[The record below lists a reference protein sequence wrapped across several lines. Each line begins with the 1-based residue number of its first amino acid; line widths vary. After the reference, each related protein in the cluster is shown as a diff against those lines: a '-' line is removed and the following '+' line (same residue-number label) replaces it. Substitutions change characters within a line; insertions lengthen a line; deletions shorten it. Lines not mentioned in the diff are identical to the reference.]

1 MLQRIFFLWI
11 GIVILM
17 IYPEKDAK
25 EVEERLVKIP
35 ACWIISLS
43 IWVRIIHLFFWI
55 IEIIAMNCK
64 R

>member
-11 GIVILM
+11 GTAILM
-17 IYPEKDAK
+17 IYPEKEAK
-25 EVEERLVKIP
+25 EVQEILVKIP
-35 ACWIISLS
+35 ACWIISLA

-55 IEIIAMNCK
+55 IEAIVMICK